1 MKTTEPLL
9 ASIALRLTLFHRL
22 CWLAAVLAWL
32 ISVPSLRA
40 AVAIDPPT
48 RNFTKDGGGG
58 AIIVTA
64 GVAEGWTAT
73 TTATWLNIA
82 PTTSGTGSGTVA
94 YLVSANFSA
103 DTRVGTIVI
112 GGSPHTVTQT
122 GYPSTLNPASA
133 TFNLAG
139 GSGQITV
146 TVEAGIAW
154 SAVPDQTWVKVVSG
168 GTGFGSGTV
177 NFTADPYSDVATRF
191 ANVSVAG
198 KIFTVS
204 QTGTDVILSPK
215 TWLAQAQT
223 TVLTV
228 TVRALSTTAWAVVPD
243 VDWLFPIGASSGS
256 GDGTVTL
263 GIAENASWGQRFGT
277 LRIGSA
283 ILTVGQAGKAEPV
296 YAIDPLSVTASAFG
310 ASGGIGIS
318 ATLDAPWSLTSS
330 VPWLNIVAGGSGAG
344 NGLVQ
349 YVVSQNPYVTNRV
362 GTLEFSGAAP
372 QPAPDLMRDAL
383 FHYPFKEGLG
393 SYMNNAHINNADGT
407 GGPLFASARAGNP
420 DGQAIYFNNTYTR
433 YVDFA
438 PAGRTRAETTYA
450 FWFNVDWDNRIN
462 RLLSLEGTAQTCK
475 VYTEADGRLRSDG
488 PGGNLVS
495 SAYIQKGQWYHL
507 MLRQTTG
514 GVDLW
519 LNGVVVAS
527 AAYTNHLP
535 QGNYRARLGGGGAA
549 VWGTANFY
557 QGKIDEFRCWD
568 RALSDSEASFLYNT
582 ELDGTSSRIY
592 NQYVATPTPARSDKR
607 LAYYRFENNALDS
620 DQFGRLGWLGARDFV
635 NNNAIGTPGYFNI
648 TVFSGWT
655 TDRFG
660 RANAAAYGSVIIP
673 REVDF
678 HQTTTATHSFWVR
691 LDNLNRG
698 SLFVKEFMATGGGD
712 RFNWFCLQVKD
723 ANNILAFWHREQ
735 NPIQRSYNIEKS
747 LAAQR
752 WYHFTVTGDGTTVNL
767 YIDGTLH
774 SAMEMTG
781 FGWGRNLQTGDPDF
795 GHSGL
800 GRGFYA
806 TVNGFGPVDRARA
819 AFDDYQIYDR
829 VLTAQEVYQKY
840 NAERPN
846 NFTHTVTQ
854 AGAVGVLSAASTNV
868 VSAGGAGSVSLTI
881 GSAAVWTVAS
891 DSAWLTFS
899 GSGSGTG
906 NGTVS
911 YTVAANT
918 SINSRMGRLTI
929 AGLTYTVNQAG
940 RSVTTT
946 GGGPFSFGP
955 DGGSASFSIASEN
968 NAAWTVLNTNAW
980 ITVASGASGTAP
992 ASCIFIVSPY
1002 GSPLVARSGF
1012 LTVGSN
1018 VITVSQSGYTST
1030 VSPSASTLAAN
1041 GGSQSVTV
1049 TVPPGAIWSA
1059 LAQVPWI
1066 TVIGGQAQNGSGT
1079 LTYLVDGNVGGSR
1092 SGQIVVAGQTVV
1104 ITQNAATAGAIVELR
1119 PGSAASRTGNQVL
1132 IPVTAA
1138 GFTNIQS
1145 AQFTVKWDTSAM
1157 DYVGVEQFGLPAL
1170 GAANFG
1176 SPTVG
1181 VLTFSWEHP
1190 SLDSTTLA
1198 TNTALFAVRFNLTG
1212 TPGSSSEVRI
1222 ESTPTLLELVDVAGS
1237 RKVATSTRGTVSIIN
1252 AFDLLG
1258 KIIYGDTAIP
1268 VTNVTITLSG
1278 DLSQTFQSG
1287 ASNGYALAVADAAS
1301 VNIAVSKQD
1310 DTSPSRGVSTADIVA
1325 IRRHIL
1331 ALSPFST
1338 PYKLIAADANAS
1350 GTITTADITSLRRLI
1365 LGQTNSLPAGMWRI
1379 IPATYAFP
1387 IPSQPYNA
1395 PNYRS
1400 YYSVRGS
1407 YTGQDYIAIKIGDV
1421 ENSWTNGVGTVTPQ
1435 SFVRSADLGTGAQLL
1450 VTSCYVRPGGEGL
1463 VAVKLGAPVD
1473 SLAGLQFSL
1482 RWNPALFSFA
1492 GLTNVNLIGFGAGNM
1507 STERLAEG
1515 ILTFAWDDNQGR
1527 GVAVAAGEE
1536 LFAVV
1541 LRSTGSSGISS
1552 VRITDSPTPRE
1563 LVLNGSAVVPA
1574 VSAGTIAAIDS
1585 LPAIASPVLGGER
1598 AHYFRFLK
1606 DPNLSYEVQ
1615 ESEDLLTWRPAWNGV
1630 IAPLPDGTC
1639 GWSVQPESSG
1649 SVSRGRFYR
1658 LKVTQP
1664 QGGNTSTQ

>member
-1 MKTTEPLL
+1 MKTNQTSV
-9 ASIALRLTLFHRL
+9 ASPWASLVSCHRL
-22 CWLAAVLAWL
+22 GWLGAFLAGILTALPLQAAV
-32 ISVPSLRA
+32 SF
-40 AVAIDPPT
+40 DPPT
-48 RNFTKDGGGG
+48 RNFTKDGGGA

-64 GVAEGWTAT
+64 GAAEAWTAT
-73 TTATWLNIA
+73 TTASWLNIS

-362 GTLEFSGAAP
+362 GTLEFAGAAP

-383 FHYPFKEGLG
+383 FHYPFNGGLV
-393 SYMNNAHINNADGT
+393 SYMNNAQINNADGT
-407 GGPLFASARAGNP
+407 GGPIFTNSRAGNP
-420 DGQAIYFNNTYTR
+420 DGQAIYFANTYTR
-433 YVDFA
+433 YVDFN

-450 FWFNVDWDNRIN
+450 FWFNVDWDNRVN
-462 RLLSLEGTAQTCK
+462 RLLALEGTGSTTVK
-475 VYTEADGRLRSDG
+475 VYTEADGRLRCDG

-507 MLRQTTG
+507 MLRQTTA
-514 GVDLW
+514 GVELW
-519 LNGVVVAS
+519 LNGAVVAS
-527 AAYTNHLP
+527 AAYPNQLP
-535 QGNYRARLGGGGAA
+535 QGNNRARLGGGGS

-568 RALSDSEASFLYNT
+568 RALSDPELTLLYNT
-582 ELDGTSSRIY
+582 ELEGTSARIY
-592 NQYVATPTPARSDKR
+592 NVAPPTAARSDGR
-607 LAYYRFENNALDS
+607 LAHYRFENNNLDS
-620 DQFGRLGWLGARDFV
+620 DQFGRAFAEDSGFAGWA
-635 NNNAIGTPGYFNI
+635 A
-648 TVFSGWT
+648 
-655 TDRFG
+655 DRFG
-660 RANAAAYGSVIIP
+660 RTNSAAARTIRVHFED
-673 REVDF
+673 RF
-678 HQTTTATHSFWVR
+678 HESTTATHCFWVKWNSLGAQTVFLKER
-691 LDNLNRG
+691 HSIGEMLSNYPAYETLALERVDSNNLRIAWRKEAKFSGFNG
-698 SLFVKEFMATGGGD
+698 PYSTQVIASGNVEKTFVTA
-712 RFNWFCLQVKD
+712 
-723 ANNILAFWHREQ
+723 
-735 NPIQRSYNIEKS
+735 
-747 LAAQR
+747 R
-752 WYHFTVTGDGTTVNL
+752 WYHITISGDITHVTVYVDGAAHGTFPMSGFPWGKIPNGLVENTVLNGTTVN
-767 YIDGTLH
+767 
-774 SAMEMTG
+774 
-781 FGWGRNLQTGDPDF
+781 FGDCF
-795 GHSGL
+795 L
-800 GRGFYA
+800 GAGKF
-806 TVNGFGPVDRARA
+806 A
-819 AFDDYQIYDR
+819 AQADAVFDDYQIYDR
-829 VLTAQEVYQKY
+829 VLTAAEIAQKY

-899 GSGSGTG
+899 GGGSGTG

-929 AGLTYTVNQAG
+929 AELTYTVNQAG

-1258 KIIYGDTAIP
+1258 QIKYGDTAIP
-1268 VTNVTITLSG
+1268 VTNVTVTITG

-1287 ASNGYALAVADAAS
+1287 ASNGYALAVADAGN

-1435 SFVRSADLGTGAQLL
+1435 GFAPAGGPGAGVQLL
-1450 VTSCYVRPGGEGL
+1450 VTSCYVRPGGEGQ
-1463 VAVKLGAPVD
+1463 VAVKVGAPVA
-1473 SLAGLQFSL
+1473 SLAGVQFSL
-1482 RWNPALFSFA
+1482 RWNPALFSLV
-1492 GLTNVNLIGFGAGNM
+1492 GLTNVNLIGFGAGNLG
-1507 STERLAEG
+1507 TGRLAEG
-1515 ILTFAWDDNQGR
+1515 ILTFSWDDTQGR
-1527 GVAVAAGEE
+1527 GVALAAGES
-1536 LFAVV
+1536 LFSVV

-1552 VRITDSPTPRE
+1552 VRIEDSPTPRE
-1563 LVLNGSAVVPA
+1563 LVLNGSSVVPG
-1574 VSAGTIAAIDS
+1574 VSAGTIAAVDF
-1585 LPAIASPVLGGER
+1585 LPAIANPILGGEK

-1606 DPNLSYEVQ
+1606 DPSLSYEVQ
-1615 ESEDLLTWRPAWNGV
+1615 ESDDLASWRPARNGV
-1630 IAPLPDGTC
+1630 ISTLPDGTC
-1639 GWSVQPESSG
+1639 GWSVQPESG
-1649 SVSRGRFYR
+1649 GNVSSGRFYR

-1664 QGGNTSTQ
+1664 QSGNGATQ

>member
-362 GTLEFSGAAP
+362 GTLEFAGAAP

-383 FHYPFKEGLG
+383 FHYPFNGGLV
-393 SYMNNAHINNADGT
+393 SYMNNAQINNADGT
-407 GGPLFASARAGNP
+407 GGPIFTNSPAGNP
-420 DGQAIYFNNTYTR
+420 DGQAIYFANTYTR
-433 YVDFA
+433 YVDFN

-450 FWFNVDWDNRIN
+450 FWFNVDWDNRVN
-462 RLLSLEGTAQTCK
+462 RLLSLEGAQAVK
-475 VYTEADGRLRSDG
+475 VYTEADGRLRCDG

-507 MLRQTTG
+507 ILRQTTT
-514 GVDLW
+514 GVELW
-519 LNGVVVAS
+519 LNGAVVAS
-527 AAYTNHLP
+527 AAYPNQLP
-535 QGNYRARLGGGGAA
+535 QGNSRARLGGGGSA

-568 RALSDSEASFLYNT
+568 RALSDSEASLLYNT

-592 NQYVATPTPARSDKR
+592 NQYVATPTPARSDGR
-607 LAYYRFENNALDS
+607 LAHYRFENNNLDS
-620 DQFGRLGWLGARDFV
+620 DQFGRAFGEDSGFAGWA
-635 NNNAIGTPGYFNI
+635 
-648 TVFSGWT
+648 

-660 RANAAAYGSVIIP
+660 RTNSAAKNVIRVPREDTFHQTDTATHAFWVKWNSLGAQTIFLKDSRNAAAGW
-673 REVDF
+673 
-678 HQTTTATHSFWVR
+678 H
-691 LDNLNRG
+691 
-698 SLFVKEFMATGGGD
+698 GD
-712 RFNWFCLQVKD
+712 RVVLRITDQ
-723 ANNILAFWHREQ
+723 NNIRLVWRRNNNTDIA
-735 NPIQRSYNIEKS
+735 SGNIEKA
-747 LAAQR
+747 L
-752 WYHFTVTGDGTTVNL
+752 VTGQWYYLVLSGDPTTVKVSINGQP
-767 YIDGTLH
+767 YGTF
-774 SAMEMTG
+774 SMPVYT
-781 FGWGRNLQTGDPDF
+781 GWGRIVGDTDSSW
-795 GHSGL
+795 GNSYL
-800 GRGFYA
+800 GYGYE
-806 TVNGFGPVDRARA
+806 VPA
-819 AFDDYQIYDR
+819 ADASFDDYQIYDR
-829 VLTAQEVYQKY
+829 VLTAAEIAQKY

-899 GSGSGTG
+899 GGGSGTG

-980 ITVASGASGTAP
+980 ITVASGVSGTAP

-1157 DYVGVEQFGLPAL
+1157 DYVGVEQFGLPGL

-1198 TNTALFAVRFNLTG
+1198 TNTALFALRFNLTG

-1258 KIIYGDTAIP
+1258 QIKYGDTAIP
-1268 VTNVTITLSG
+1268 VTNVTITITG

-1338 PYKLIAADANAS
+1338 PYKLIAADANGS
-1350 GTITTADITSLRRLI
+1350 GTITTADITALRRLI

-1421 ENSWTNGVGTVTPQ
+1421 ENSWTNGVGTVTQQGFAP
-1435 SFVRSADLGTGAQLL
+1435 AGGPGAGVQLL
-1450 VTSCYVRPGGEGL
+1450 VTSCYVRPGGEGQ
-1463 VAVKLGAPVD
+1463 VAVKVGAPVA
-1473 SLAGLQFSL
+1473 SLAGVQFSL
-1482 RWNPALFSFA
+1482 RWNPALFSLV
-1492 GLTNVNLIGFGAGNM
+1492 GLTNVNLIGFGAGNLG
-1507 STERLAEG
+1507 TGRLAEG
-1515 ILTFAWDDNQGR
+1515 ILTFSWDDNQGS
-1527 GVAVAAGEE
+1527 GVALAAGES
-1536 LFAVV
+1536 LFSVV

-1552 VRITDSPTPRE
+1552 VRIEDSPTPRE
-1563 LVLNGSAVVPA
+1563 LVLNGSSVVPG
-1574 VSAGTIAAIDS
+1574 VSAGTIAAVDF
-1585 LPAIASPVLGGER
+1585 LPAISNPILGGEK

-1615 ESEDLLTWRPAWNGV
+1615 ESDDLASWRPARNGF
-1630 IAPLPDGTC
+1630 ISTLPDGTY
-1639 GWSVQPESSG
+1639 GWSVQPESG
-1649 SVSRGRFYR
+1649 GNVSSGRFYR

-1664 QGGNTSTQ
+1664 QSGNGATQ